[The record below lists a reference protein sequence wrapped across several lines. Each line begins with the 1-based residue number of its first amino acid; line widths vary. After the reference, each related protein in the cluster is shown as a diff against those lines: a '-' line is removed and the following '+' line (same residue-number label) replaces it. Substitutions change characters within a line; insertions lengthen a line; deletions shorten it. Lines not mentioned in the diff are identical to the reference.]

1 MDCCRTALR
10 LGAKNVKVMLRT
22 PISAMLASP
31 WEIED
36 TLAEG
41 IPILENHNPAEYVVE
56 DGKLTGMKFEM
67 IEYAVDAMDAKP
79 LHPPGRPKH
88 SAALWCSWPLDRTML
103 FHGSKKI
110 LASSS
115 MNAA

>member
-1 MDCCRTALR
+1 MCWSSAGEIQRWIAAGLPYDWVP
-10 LGAKNVKVMLRT
+10 KNVKVMLRT

-56 DGKLTGMKFEM
+56 DGKLTGMKFEI
-67 IEYAVDAMDAKP
+67 IEYDVAEDGAETFTPTGKTEPHDAD
-79 LHPPGRPKH
+79 
-88 SAALWCSWPLDRTML
+88 WCSC
-103 FHGSKKI
+103 
-110 LASSS
+110 
-115 MNAA
+115 